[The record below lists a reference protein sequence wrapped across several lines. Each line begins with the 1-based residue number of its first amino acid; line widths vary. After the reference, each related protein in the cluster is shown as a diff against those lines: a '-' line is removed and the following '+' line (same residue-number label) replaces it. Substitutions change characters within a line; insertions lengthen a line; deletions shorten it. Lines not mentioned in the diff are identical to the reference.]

1 MNTSSCTDDATAQ
14 ALAREKAIHYQFAV
28 LTSILG
34 VVVFFWLAASLFF
47 IVNFY
52 RPFTRPHATR
62 RRRGA
67 EDIEM
72 SNRNSTH
79 QEQEEGEFWAGHRS

>member
-1 MNTSSCTDDATAQ
+1 MNNTSSCTDGATAQ
-14 ALAREKAIHYQFAV
+14 ALAREKAINYQFAV
-28 LTSILG
+28 LTSVLG

-47 IVNFY
+47 IVHFY
-52 RPFTRPHATR
+52 RPCTRPHATR
-62 RRRGA
+62 A